1 MGNFFTY
8 AYTYWP
14 VRGERPYHTHMRF
27 RFTLPLVAVLA
38 LPTLTGCES
47 TPKERLEGKWI
58 GERVDNFLPQ
68 QAARAE
74 GWARGTSFEFKGS
87 RVTVSV
93 PAESPR
99 VGTYKVVEA
108 TEDQLLVSF
117 LRPHGAKDDVTLR
130 LEGED
135 QLRWMIGDGRS
146 ILLRRVS
153 D

>member
-1 MGNFFTY
+1 
-8 AYTYWP
+8 
-14 VRGERPYHTHMRF
+14 MRF
-27 RFTLPLVAVLA
+27 RFAVPLAALLA
-38 LPTLTGCES
+38 LPAISGCES
-47 TPKERLEGKWI
+47 TPKERLQGKWI
-58 GERVDNFLPQ
+58 GERVDNFQPNQ
-68 QAARAE
+68 TPRAE

-99 VGTYKVVEA
+99 VGTYKIVEA
-108 TEDQLLVSF
+108 SEDQLLVAF

-135 QLRWMIGDGRS
+135 QLRWMVGDGRS
-146 ILLRRVS
+146 ILLRRVA